1 MTFAPSEEHE
11 LLRTTV
17 RRFIRKEIWLWER
30 RGEPNAI
37 ALPPDVFAN
46 LHAKIVDMGL
56 DNLTVPDGY
65 PGPDLDLPARMLVVE
80 EIAQHRAGVLYPAYG
95 LFGADVPPQLFAAT
109 PAQRAQF
116 LDPLLRRKKK
126 HFRGLDDP
134 AGTDAPTDGVR
145 IRARWM
151 GQEWM
156 LDGTK
161 QFVSG
166 ADGADFGII
175 YARTEAEDG
184 TARGISAFVVES
196 DRPGFQWWRPYATI
210 SAGRDTME
218 INLSNLRLPPDHL
231 LGEVGAGPDFGDAF
245 LARAQIVRAATLTGI
260 AAAAHDMAHQQSN
273 ARRVRQTPLS
283 QSQAVRSMIV
293 DTEIA
298 VRAARLLTRAA
309 ASHYAEGLPF
319 HAETAL
325 ANLAAADAAAL
336 AVENA
341 IQIHGAPGLSA
352 DLPLERWLRDLHVRA
367 LEHGGNE
374 ARRAAAAQHL
384 LTTFRK

>member
-1 MTFAPSEEHE
+1 MAFAPSEEQE

-30 RGEPNAI
+30 RLEPNAI
-37 ALPPDVFAN
+37 ALPSDAFAD
-46 LHAKIVDMGL
+46 LHAKVVDMGL
-56 DNLTVPDGY
+56 DNLTTPDGF
-65 PGPDLDLPARMLVVE
+65 PGPELDLPARVLVAE

-116 LDPLLRRKKK
+116 LDPLLRREKKP
-126 HFRGLDDP
+126 FRGLDDP
-134 AGTDAPTDGVR
+134 AGAGAPTDGVR

-151 GQEWM
+151 GKEWM

-175 YARTEAEDG
+175 YARTETEDG
-184 TARGISAFVVES
+184 TARGVSAFVVES
-196 DRPGFQWWRPYATI
+196 DRAGFQWWRAYPTI

-218 INLSNLRLPPDHL
+218 INLSNLRLPPDHV
-231 LGEVGAGPDFGDAF
+231 LGEVGAGPAFGDAF
-245 LARAQIVRAATLTGI
+245 LARAQIFRAATLTGI
-260 AAAAHDMAHQQSN
+260 AAAAQDMAHQQSN
-273 ARRVRQTPLS
+273 GRRVEQTPLA
-283 QSQAVRSMIV
+283 QSQAVQSMIV
-293 DTEIA
+293 DAEIA
-298 VRAARLLTRAA
+298 VRAARLLTSAA
-309 ASHYAEGLPF
+309 AYRCAEGLSF
-319 HAETAL
+319 HPETAL
-325 ANLAAADAAAL
+325 ANLAAANAAAL

-341 IQIHGAPGLSA
+341 VRIHGASGLSA
-352 DLPLERWLRDLHVRA
+352 DLPLERWLRDLQVRA
-367 LEHGGNE
+367 LEHGGDD
-374 ARRAAAAQHL
+374 ARRTRAAQHL